1 MLESSYL
8 SRYIHISVV
17 LEVLLLKNIFSD
29 YKLPRHGE
37 LLSYMGVLF
46 TPQTGTKYKHK
57 SSSNMI
63 FSEQVLKK
71 FAWFSTKKGNEK
83 QLQKHA
89 EIFRLTPKLI

>member
-1 MLESSYL
+1 MIESSYL
-8 SRYIHISVV
+8 SCYIHISVV
-17 LEVLLLKNIFSD
+17 LEVLLLKNIFND
-29 YKLPRHGE
+29 YKLPGHGE
-37 LLSYMGVLF
+37 LLSYMGILF

-71 FAWFSTKKGNEK
+71 IAWFSTKKGNKK

-89 EIFRLTPKLI
+89 EILRYIPNLI